1 MRIIVVTDIFGQT
14 PALLNLAE
22 SIKADSIIDPYSGE
36 DKNFINEASAYEYF
50 STHVGLDNYVELLTT
65 ELAASTEQIILIGFS
80 IGASAI
86 WQLSAEHAMKDVTG
100 VKQAICFYGSQIRKA
115 TDINPKFATSLIF
128 PTLERHFD
136 VQALAQVL
144 SVKTNVN
151 IEIVNYLHG
160 FMNSHSDNFNISAYN
175 NHLARLLTIVDCY
188 CPKS

>member
-14 PALLNLAE
+14 PALSNLAE

-36 DKNFINEASAYEYF
+36 DKHFINEAAAYEYF
-50 STHVGLDNYVELLTT
+50 SRDVGLEKYVELLTT
-65 ELAASTEQIILIGFS
+65 ELQTSEQETILIGFS

-86 WQLSAEHAMKDVTG
+86 WQLSAEQTMKNVTT
-100 VKQAICFYGSQIRKA
+100 VKQAICFYGSQIRTA
-115 TDINPKFATSLIF
+115 TDINPKFPTTLIF
-128 PTLERHFD
+128 PTVERHFD
-136 VQALAQVL
+136 VQALAQEL

-151 IEIVNYLHG
+151 IDIVNYLHG
-160 FMNSHSDNFNISAYN
+160 FMNRHSDNFNIIAYN